1 MTDRKRARASGSRPG
16 RHAKSVTKSASD
28 IEQRFAFSRIKEAD
42 LELLAGLRPLF
53 ESCADEFVE
62 AFYAHLEE
70 YDEPR
75 RLLADPAVKSRLK
88 RTQREYLLGLCKPS
102 RTTEFYEE
110 RRRIGVAH
118 DRVGLAPRWY
128 LGAYSFF
135 LSFLVPRILEDA
147 GDDSARGFAA
157 ADALQKVL
165 TFDAQVA
172 MEAYIERQRHELEAL
187 NRKLAAASRKL
198 NREFEHQ
205 GRELREAREWARSA
219 EERVAIATLIAGL
232 AHEIGT
238 PMSVIQGHAKML
250 EHAVSGEDA
259 KWRLDT
265 IQEQI
270 GRITKIIQALLK
282 MSNPERRTRH
292 TPVNLEKV
300 LDITLSFLSENLAR
314 NGIELIRRFEKV
326 PVISGDS
333 ERLQQVF
340 LNLFMN
346 AVDVMPTGGSLTVSL
361 APDGAA
367 VQVRVADNG
376 PGISEQDQSRVF
388 DPFFTTKPT
397 GYGTGLGLMMVR
409 TIVAEHGGEIEL
421 ESSPG
426 VGTEFFIRFPLSN

>member
-1 MTDRKRARASGSRPG
+1 MTAHKRRG
-16 RHAKSVTKSASD
+16 RSADSATQIVSD
-28 IEQRFAFSRIKEAD
+28 IERRFAFSRLEEAD
-42 LELLAGLRPLF
+42 FELLAGLQPLF

-62 AFYAHLEE
+62 AFYAHLSEF
-70 YDEPR
+70 DELRPLFADRAVKR
-75 RLLADPAVKSRLK
+75 RLM
-88 RTQREYLLGLCKPS
+88 RTQREYLLGLCEPS
-102 RTTEFYEE
+102 RSTAFYEE
-110 RRRIGVAH
+110 RRRIGEAH

-135 LSFLVPRILEDA
+135 LSYLAPRIIDEA
-147 GDDSARGFAA
+147 GDDTERGLAA
-157 ADALQKVL
+157 ANAFQKL
-165 TFDAQVA
+165 LLFDAAVA
-172 MEAYIERQRHELEAL
+172 MEAYVERQRHELEEL
-187 NRKLAAASRKL
+187 NRKLATASHEL

-219 EERVAIATLIAGL
+219 EERVAMATLIAGL

-238 PMSVIQGHAKML
+238 PMGVIQGHAKLL

-259 KWRLDT
+259 KWRLET

-282 MSNPERRTRH
+282 MSNPERRSRH
-292 TPVNLEKV
+292 APVQLEGV
-300 LDITLSFLSENLAR
+300 LDVTLSFLSENLAR
-314 NGIELIRRFEKV
+314 NDIEVIRRFKET

-346 AVDVMPTGGSLTVSL
+346 AVDAMPTGGSLTVSL
-361 APDGAA
+361 GLIAGA
-367 VQVRVADNG
+367 VQVRVADTG
-376 PGISEQDQSRVF
+376 PGISEQDRSRVF

-409 TIVAEHGGEIEL
+409 TIIAEHGGEIEL
-421 ESSPG
+421 ANARGEG
-426 VGTEFFIRFPLSN
+426 AEFLIRFPHIN

>member
-1 MTDRKRARASGSRPG
+1 MQ
-16 RHAKSVTKSASD
+16 
-28 IEQRFAFSRIKEAD
+28 QRFAFSQLEDSD

-53 ESCADEFVE
+53 ESVADEFID

-70 YDEPR
+70 FEEPR
-75 RLLADPAVKSRLK
+75 RLFSAPETKSRLM
-88 RTQREYLLGLCKPS
+88 RTQREYLLGLCRPS
-102 RTTEFYEE
+102 RGAEFYAE
-110 RRRIGVAH
+110 RRRIGEAH
-118 DRVGLAPRWY
+118 DRVGLEPRWY

-135 LSFLVPRILEDA
+135 LSFLAPKIISDA
-147 GDDSARGFAA
+147 GDDIERGLAA
-157 ADALQKVL
+157 ANAFQKL
-165 TFDAQVA
+165 LIFDATVA
-172 MEAYIERQRHELEAL
+172 MEAYVERQRHELEHL
-187 NRKLAAASRKL
+187 NLKLAAASRKL

-238 PMSVIQGHAKML
+238 PMGVIQGHAKLL
-250 EHAVSGEDA
+250 EPAVSGEDA
-259 KWRLDT
+259 KWRLET
-265 IQEQI
+265 IQEQV

-282 MSNPERRTRH
+282 MAHPERRPRH
-292 TPVNLEKV
+292 IPLQLEAV
-300 LDITLSFLSENLAR
+300 LDITLSFLSENLSR
-314 NGIELIRRFEKV
+314 NGIELTCRFEKA
-326 PVISGDS
+326 PLISGDS

-346 AVDVMPTGGSLTVSL
+346 AVDAMPSGGSLLVSL
-361 APDGAA
+361 SPVAGA
-367 VQVRVADNG
+367 VEVRVADTG
-376 PGISEQDQSRVF
+376 LGISEQDRTRVF

-426 VGTEFFIRFPLSN
+426 EGAEFSIRFPHTN

>member
-1 MTDRKRARASGSRPG
+1 
-16 RHAKSVTKSASD
+16 
-28 IEQRFAFSRIKEAD
+28 
-42 LELLAGLRPLF
+42 
-53 ESCADEFVE
+53 
-62 AFYAHLEE
+62 
-70 YDEPR
+70 
-75 RLLADPAVKSRLK
+75 
-88 RTQREYLLGLCKPS
+88 
-102 RTTEFYEE
+102 
-110 RRRIGVAH
+110 
-118 DRVGLAPRWY
+118 
-128 LGAYSFF
+128 
-135 LSFLVPRILEDA
+135 
-147 GDDSARGFAA
+147 
-157 ADALQKVL
+157 VL
-165 TFDAQVA
+165 IFDAQVS
-172 MEAYIERQRHELEAL
+172 MEAYVERQRYELEKL
-187 NRKLAAASRKL
+187 NRKLASASRKL

-259 KWRLDT
+259 KWRLET

-292 TPVNLEKV
+292 APVPLETV
-300 LDITLSFLSENLAR
+300 LDITLSFLSENLSR
-314 NGIELIRRFEKV
+314 NEIELIRRFEQT

-346 AVDVMPTGGSLTVSL
+346 AVDAMPSGGSLTVSL
-361 APDGAA
+361 LPVDGA
-367 VQVRVADNG
+367 VEVRVADTG
-376 PGISEQDQSRVF
+376 LGISEQDQPRVF

-409 TIVAEHGGEIEL
+409 TIVAEHAGEIEL
-421 ESSPG
+421 ESAPG
-426 VGTEFFIRFPLSN
+426 EGAEFVLRFPAPS